1 MTKKLNWGI
10 LGAGD
15 IAHMQTADL
24 TENGHSVVA
33 VGSRDQTRGNEFAAK
48 YGIPA
53 VYTDYNALVN
63 DPTVDII
70 YVATPHVF
78 HLEHASLALNAG
90 KHVLCEKPFTINAG
104 ESAQLL
110 ELADSKNLVILEAMW
125 TRFLPHMVQLRQD
138 LAAGLI
144 GEVRGVH
151 ADFSVNFPVNE
162 EHRLYNRSLG
172 GGALLDLGIYPISFA
187 IDVLGFPDKVTARGS
202 LTHTMVDANDTV
214 IFEYTDGRQATLTTA
229 LNASGPVTAVVL
241 GTEGSIRIDSPF
253 FTQVGYKRYSSFG
266 ALEAEFEVTPV
277 SRGMQFQ
284 AVEIERLINA
294 GERQSSIISN
304 QDSHAIM
311 QLMDGIRNQLG
322 VTYLSESN

>member
-15 IAHMQTADL
+15 IAHMQTTDL
-24 TENGHSVVA
+24 TQNGHSVVA
-33 VGSRDQTRGNEFAAK
+33 VGSRDQNRGNEFAAK
-48 YGIPA
+48 YGIPT
-53 VYTDYNALVN
+53 VYTDYNELVN
-63 DPTVDII
+63 DPSVDII

-110 ELADSKNLVILEAMW
+110 ELANSKNLVILEAMW
-125 TRFLPHMVQLRQD
+125 TRFLPHMVQLRKD

-151 ADFSVNFPVNE
+151 ADFSVAFPINE
-162 EHRLYNRSLG
+162 EHRLYNRNLG

-187 IDVLGFPDKVTARGS
+187 IDILGFPNKVTALGS
-202 LTHTMVDANDTV
+202 LTHTNVDAQDTV
-214 IFEYTDGRQATLTTA
+214 IFEYSDGRQATLTTA
-229 LNASGPVTAVVL
+229 LNSSGSVSATVL
-241 GTEGSIRIDSPF
+241 GTQGSIQLDTPF
-253 FTQVGYKRYSSFG
+253 FTQVGYKRFSPMG
-266 ALEAEFEVTPV
+266 ELLDEFKVTPV

-284 AVEIERLINA
+284 AAELERLIEA
-294 GERQSSIISN
+294 GERQSPILSNRDTHGIIELL
-304 QDSHAIM
+304 DAI
-311 QLMDGIRNQLG
+311 RAQLG
-322 VTYLSESN
+322 VTYPSEN